1 MTVQK
6 IQSGRIIT
14 QTADEFV
21 GNFGTLFYNESLG
34 DLRLGDG
41 VTPGGRPL
49 NLGGGGVGPIGPQG
63 IPGVKGDTGTSIAY
77 TLPPATSST
86 LGGIKVGSN
95 LSISPDGTL
104 NATGGGSSYPS
115 FGTIQ
120 VSNQLDLTALGNDTL
135 EFVAGP
141 GMRITTST
149 TPNKTITFESTMIG
163 ITLDGGV
170 PNSVYGGVIVLDGGG
185 I

>member
-49 NLGGGGVGPIGPQG
+49 NLGGG
-63 IPGVKGDTGTSIAY
+63 TGTSISY
-77 TLPPATSST
+77 TLPAATSST

-120 VSNQLDLTALGNDTL
+120 VSNQSNLTAVGNDTL
-135 EFVAGP
+135 QFIAGP
-141 GMRITTST
+141 GMIITTNN
-149 TPNKTITFESTMIG
+149 TPNKTITFESTIIG
-163 ITLDGGV
+163 VTLDGGL
-170 PNSVYGGVIVLDGGG
+170 PGSVYGGLEIIDGGG
-185 I
+185 V

>member
-6 IQSGRIIT
+6 IQSGRVIT
-14 QTADEFV
+14 QTAEQFV
-21 GNFGTLFYNESLG
+21 GAFGTLFYNEGLG

-49 NLGGGGVGPIGPQG
+49 NLSGG
-63 IPGVKGDTGTSIAY
+63 TG
-77 TLPPATSST
+77 
-86 LGGIKVGSN
+86 N
-95 LSISPDGTL
+95 
-104 NATGGGSSYPS
+104 SYPS

-141 GMRITTST
+141 GMRITTNT

-170 PNSVYGGVIVLDGGG
+170 PNSVYGGVTVLDGGG